1 MLLPIKQLH
10 SYIHFPSPFSH
21 NGFGYRC
28 LTHMERLSLFGLP
41 SVIPVGSQ
49 TFAIPPVQWSS
60 AILHPSLTLQPIHP
74 IDAVSLPLPPI
85 HDDRGFSVMPH
96 INVKLSHDW
105 CLPAMSSTGAAKK
118 DSAVVIQDLWN
129 QRILLPFPHV
139 TPQSLNQF
147 RRLLM
152 TKLYVKLCKEFKK
165 YICEKYFNGSIEGT
179 IYNRGGNSGNSW
191 GDECEFGD
199 KQQMKTLSTD
209 IQAGRSVLS
218 AYLNSSY
225 MTWNK
230 GSALIFW
237 RWPTTLQTIA
247 RDGFPPKLLHNLPTN
262 LKRPHA
268 MKEDDRLKLLEK
280 LSTCLSKGYL
290 RLVPAS
296 NVKSY
301 IDIFGVPKG
310 PDDIRMVLNGA
321 SCGINESLFSSNFW
335 LPMSNTMTRL
345 LSFGYRAVDV
355 DLGEMFLNFPLDHV
369 LQGYSG
375 IDLSMFRK

>member
-1 MLLPIKQLH
+1 
-10 SYIHFPSPFSH
+10 
-21 NGFGYRC
+21 
-28 LTHMERLSLFGLP
+28 
-41 SVIPVGSQ
+41 
-49 TFAIPPVQWSS
+49 
-60 AILHPSLTLQPIHP
+60 
-74 IDAVSLPLPPI
+74 
-85 HDDRGFSVMPH
+85 MPH

-118 DSAVVIQDLWN
+118 DSAVVIQDLWD

-218 AYLNSSY
+218 AYLNNSY

-375 IDLSMFRK
+375 IDLSMFRKELSHQIPTTLEKDNRLSAIWTRSWFGLKSSPEVAITYYHLAEEFVRGKQDDLDNPLRWDEIKLNMIGEEEFNPSFPNVYKWDARKN